1 MILGCNLV
9 SADKGSAAL
18 SLACIGCFRL
28 PSDMDDER
36 EKHPICE
43 KCRDEKL
50 PTTYLCGINCPANPG
65 AWQLHGAFHKELRKQ
80 RKSQADG
87 GALHQ
92 RDRETAERQARI
104 AAQTGDTYDE
114 MLAEGLRYGSKED
127 IRREART
134 YREAIALRPD
144 MPEAYYN
151 LGAALCN
158 SGHYVEAAQRYLEAK
173 ERNAVDSAPWARATA
188 AAFEML
194 RLEQCAEVAKPEWW
208 NDEELKALSA
218 MIVRAAPNDG
228 TAVFMRAYVLCGG
241 NGAWEA
247 GSTSAAELREAA
259 EHFDRS
265 AALSDAPTLKAE
277 KARLAGV
284 CRSLAQAR

>member
-1 MILGCNLV
+1 MATAYLKGRNARLSYGYMNLM
-9 SADKGSAAL
+9 AEAAEHA
-18 SLACIGCFRL
+18 S
-28 PSDMDDER
+28 E
-36 EKHPICE
+36 
-43 KCRDEKL
+43 
-50 PTTYLCGINCPANPG
+50 
-65 AWQLHGAFHKELRKQ
+65 
-80 RKSQADG
+80 
-87 GALHQ
+87 
-92 RDRETAERQARI
+92 
-104 AAQTGDTYDE
+104 
-114 MLAEGLRYGSKED
+114 ED
-127 IRREART
+127 WRRAART

-144 MPEAYYN
+144 RPEAYFN
-151 LGAALCN
+151 LGLMLDN
-158 SGHYVEAAQRYLEAK
+158 TGYYVEAAQRYLEAK
-173 ERNAVDSAPWARATA
+173 ECNAVDSAPWARATA

-218 MIVRAAPNDG
+218 MVVRAAPNDG